1 MEIPRCISIRFLE
14 NVQNYTFQEIYVVD
28 EKKIE
33 EEVSLDKKNF
43 KTNDK

>member
-1 MEIPRCISIRFLE
+1 
-14 NVQNYTFQEIYVVD
+14 VVD

-43 KTNDK
+43 KTNDKWKQRFFLEKSK